1 MKRLLALSLTL
12 TVLSCSPQQ
21 VADSLK
27 ASPSPAA
34 TVSVSPTPQQGV
46 SVSARTAITEAQV
59 KKDKMVPDED
69 DTIVV
74 DLENK
79 DVTAEEDDT
88 GTLGEDIIPVN
99 YTQDINGTI
108 KWEGTKNGNYL
119 ELKDKD
125 GNVIYK
131 LEQGGDAVTKDI
143 KKGEYTIEI
152 TSNETTVK
160 DGSTSESVFIRVQD
174 NLSVSGNLW
183 HLMWAVSNS
192 CSKCCLS
199 SGYYPNANFAGRDFS
214 YSDFWH
220 ATLYDAIL
228 SNANLS
234 QAYLE
239 GANLSRA
246 TLINANLSNANLSGA
261 NLNNADLGLA
271 NLSNA
276 NFSGA
281 NLNNARFHMA
291 NLSGANFTNANLA
304 GAILHNSYLGANFTG
319 ANFTG
324 TNLDAKKFSGLNCSN
339 ANFTG
344 ATLRASDFSSANLQ
358 SANLQGTN
366 LDSTHFKSAN
376 LKEANLTGAQN
387 IQLMYLDK
395 ADLSGATWTDGR
407 KCKEGSIGDC
417 K

>member
-1 MKRLLALSLTL
+1 MKRLLTLSLTL
-12 TVLSCSPQQ
+12 TVLSCSPQAMQQ
-21 VADSLK
+21 VADNLK
-27 ASPSPAA
+27 TSPSPAA
-34 TVSVSPTPQQGV
+34 TVSISPTPQQGV
-46 SVSARTAITEAQV
+46 SVATRSAITEAQV

-108 KWEGTKNGNYL
+108 KWEGPKNGNYL

-152 TSNETTVK
+152 TSNEATDK
-160 DGSTSESVFIRVQD
+160 DGPKSQPVFIRVQD

-199 SGYYPNANFAGRDFS
+199 SGYYPGLNFSRRDFS
-214 YSDFWH
+214 YSDLWH
-220 ATLYDAIL
+220 
-228 SNANLS
+228 ANLS
-234 QAYLE
+234 GVNLYKANLSNAYLE
-239 GANLSRA
+239 GADLSRSVLD
-246 TLINANLSNANLSGA
+246 TANLSGA
-261 NLNNADLGLA
+261 NLSGANLSGADLGGANLTGTNFTGANFSGLDLA
-271 NLSNA
+271 GRSFDGLNLSNA
-276 NFSGA
+276 NFTGA
-281 NLNNARFHMA
+281 NLELTHFEGA
-291 NLSGANFTNANLA
+291 NLK
-304 GAILHNSYLGANFTG
+304 GANFTG
-319 ANFTG
+319 ANLKNVKFTEA
-324 TNLDAKKFSGLNCSN
+324 NLKG

-344 ATLRASDFSSANLQ
+344 ATNLAVFFTNADF
-358 SANLQGTN
+358 
-366 LDSTHFKSAN
+366 
-376 LKEANLTGAQN
+376 
-387 IQLMYLDK
+387 
-395 ADLSGATWTDGR
+395 SGATWEDGK
-407 KCKEGSIGDC
+407 KCVDSSIGRC
-417 K
+417 KYF